1 MVSPKVSSTKISWT
15 LRCRK
20 CGHVFE
26 SMMAVTPRCPKCG
39 SFDCEVIDPNLS
51 YMQLKV
57 V

>member
-1 MVSPKVSSTKISWT
+1 MEEIVAASTKISWT
-15 LRCRK
+15 LKCRK

-51 YMQLKV
+51 YMQLKAV
-57 V
+57 